1 MIMMLPFL
9 TALIAIGLTLRG
21 ERMPTIISWSI
32 TFLIFLAWLNYHMS
46 DKLNISL

>member
-9 TALIAIGLTLRG
+9 TALIAIVLTMRG
-21 ERMPTIISWSI
+21 ARMPAIIFWSI
-32 TFLIFLAWLNYHMS
+32 TFIIFLAWLQYHMT

>member
-9 TALIAIGLTLRG
+9 TALIAIGLTFRG

-32 TFLIFLAWLNYHMS
+32 TFLIFLVWLNYHMS

>member
-21 ERMPTIISWSI
+21 QRVSSI
-32 TFLIFLAWLNYHMS
+32 VAWAVTFIIFLAWLKYHMTDS
-46 DKLNISL
+46 LNISL